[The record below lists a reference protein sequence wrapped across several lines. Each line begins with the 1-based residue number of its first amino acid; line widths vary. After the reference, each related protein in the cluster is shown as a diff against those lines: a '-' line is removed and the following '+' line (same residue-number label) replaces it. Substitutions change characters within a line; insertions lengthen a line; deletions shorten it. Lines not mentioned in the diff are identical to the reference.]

1 MKIISKPYNLLL
13 VDDQE
18 EIVSMASDMIHKIYG
33 KEVFNV
39 ICATNP
45 KDALTYLEQTSFH
58 ILITDIF
65 MPDMPGDELMRKA
78 MNMGKG
84 TQCIVIT
91 ADSMI
96 TTVINA
102 YNDGAIAFIA
112 KPIDKNKL
120 KGALDL
126 CLGRLNY
133 WAKSISL
140 NLAQK
145 RKQEEE

>member
-18 EIVSMASDMIHKIYG
+18 EIVTITTDMIQKIYG
-33 KEVFNV
+33 KDIFNIV
-39 ICATNP
+39 CATNP
-45 KDALTYLEQTSFH
+45 KDALKHLQENSFH

-65 MPDMPGDELMRKA
+65 MPEIPGDELMRKA
-78 MNMGKG
+78 MGMGKG

-91 ADSMI
+91 SDSMI

-102 YNDGAIAFIA
+102 YNDGAVAFIA

-120 KGALDL
+120 KSALDL

-133 WAKSISL
+133 WSKSLSL

-145 RKQEEE
+145 RKQEDE

>member
-18 EIVSMASDMIHKIYG
+18 EIVTITSDMIQKIYG
-33 KEVFNV
+33 KDEFNI

-45 KDALTYLEQTSFH
+45 QDALEQLEKNIFH
-58 ILITDIF
+58 ILISDIF
-65 MPDMPGDELMRKA
+65 MPEMPGDELIRKA
-78 MNMGKG
+78 MSMGKG

-91 ADSMI
+91 SDSMI

-102 YNDGAIAFIA
+102 YNDGAVAFIA
-112 KPIDKNKL
+112 KPIDKVKL
-120 KGALDL
+120 KNALDL

-133 WAKSISL
+133 WAKSLSQ

>member
-1 MKIISKPYNLLL
+1 MKLISKPYNLLL

-18 EIVSMASDMIHKIYG
+18 EILSITSGMIQKIYG
-33 KEVFNV
+33 KNEFNV
-39 ICATNP
+39 VCVTNP
-45 KDALTYLEQTSFH
+45 QDALAQLEKKMFH
-58 ILITDIF
+58 ILITDIL
-65 MPDMPGDELMRKA
+65 MPEMPGDELMRKA

-91 ADSMI
+91 SDSMI

-102 YNDGAIAFIA
+102 YNDGAVAFIA
-112 KPIDKNKL
+112 KPIDKIKL
-120 KGALDL
+120 KDALDL

-133 WAKSISL
+133 WTKSLSQ